1 MDDLNKKILV
11 KDIILFLATGG
22 ILVAGIIAPNA
33 IQLFKFILKDDN
45 EISFGKF
52 SQSRM
57 RFYVRRMQKQGF
69 IKRIRKENQIVF
81 MLTEKGKKIAK
92 KYNIDQIKLKNQKKW
107 DRVWRVIIFDIPEKK
122 KKARDAL
129 RRKFLHLGMFQ
140 LQKSVF
146 VYPFDCKKE
155 IDFVSDFFNVGKD
168 ILYFEAK
175 MFDIDDKLKKIF
187 NL

>member
-81 MLTEKGKKIAK
+81 MLTEKGK
-92 KYNIDQIKLKNQKKW
+92 W

-175 MFDIDDKLKKIF
+175 IFDIDDKLKKIF